1 MGQVVFQDPVH
12 HISGKISKK
21 FRTTY
26 NYRKA
31 SERKYTSI
39 RGERTTPITPAE
51 QIIQPGALDRRPGSL
66 GTRPQSRRP
75 AHHLQRMA
83 LRQRLGELRRR
94 KRNGHLARFV
104 LSAAVGIAPLRRPR
118 VPDAPS
124 RPRPLR
130 GSHGPEGVYP
140 DRVNALRQKTVDN
153 GQWTMDKYAL
163 AMALALAEN

>member
-1 MGQVVFQDPVH
+1 MAG
-12 HISGKISKK
+12 
-21 FRTTY
+21 
-26 NYRKA
+26 
-31 SERKYTSI
+31 
-39 RGERTTPITPAE
+39 
-51 QIIQPGALDRRPGSL
+51 GA
-66 GTRPQSRRP
+66 
-75 AHHLQRMA
+75 
-83 LRQRLGELRRR
+83 
-94 KRNGHLARFV
+94 

-163 AMALALAEN
+163 ALAAKKIVLRGDFFLLLLLLWRWLDISIFRYLDISGLRRPHKKIAPKDDFFVAKAKANANAPKKKRPKPLFI